1 MKYLIPLTAAALLLL
16 CLPATLHAQDAP
28 QAPAQAESAP
38 ARTPEQAV
46 NFYALK
52 LGLSDVQKTQLK
64 PILAER
70 QQKMA
75 DLRADTSSRPREKL
89 RKMKSITEDSD
100 KKINAVLTPEQQKK
114 YTDLEEQMKEQ
125 ARERR
130 QQKKQGSS
138 N

>member
-1 MKYLIPLTAAALLLL
+1 MKYRIPLTAAALLLL

-28 QAPAQAESAP
+28 QTPTQTESAP

-52 LGLSDVQKTQLK
+52 LGLSDDQKTQLK

-100 KKINAVLTPEQQKK
+100 KKIKAVLTPDQQKK

-125 ARERR
+125 AKDRR